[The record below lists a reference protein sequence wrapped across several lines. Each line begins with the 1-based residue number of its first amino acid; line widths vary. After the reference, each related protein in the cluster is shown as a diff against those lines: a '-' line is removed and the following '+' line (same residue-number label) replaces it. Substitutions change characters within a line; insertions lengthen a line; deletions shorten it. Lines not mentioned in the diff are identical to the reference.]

1 MEELKG
7 TIAISLAPF
16 ILTILSLIKKCIC
29 QRSSKMAIES
39 MNQRTKVINKAE
51 FHLAMAATVEV
62 MEDEGFSI

>member
-1 MEELKG
+1 
-7 TIAISLAPF
+7 
-16 ILTILSLIKKCIC
+16 
-29 QRSSKMAIES
+29 